1 MLIMT
6 KYYELF
12 TSAAAARALEID
24 DVPPDRFIGQ
34 GNIMQEIRKYSVVND
49 MSMAYS
55 KNK

>member
-24 DVPPDRFIGQ
+24 DVPPVRFIGQ